1 MADSTTPHQ
10 VAIVG
15 CGIIGRTHADTVS
28 ARPDATVTALV
39 DVDPAAAQALA
50 ARLTEAGHPEPKV
63 YGDLDAAIAGSDVSL
78 VAVCVPSGTHAAI
91 AEQALEHKKHVI
103 IEKPLDVDLAKGRRL
118 GAAASRAAGH
128 GVVCSVIS
136 QHRFDPGSAIV
147 AEAIRAGRFGQ
158 LTSAVA
164 SVAWWRSD
172 EYYASAGWRGTWAQ
186 DGGGAL
192 MNQGVH
198 TLDLLLWFMGRPVTI
213 QAQAIRA
220 AHHAIE
226 VEDTLVA
233 TFTFENGAVATLH
246 ATTAAFPGG
255 RTRIS
260 VHGTEGGAEVE
271 DDVLRRFNADGN
283 KEDLPVEQQAADDAT
298 GQRLSTN
305 GHSRQYADILDAIG
319 NGQPAGISVQDGIE
333 ALAAVRAVYIAST
346 LQRPVKFVD
355 VLEGRYDDVEV
366 SRGVGLPPA

>member
-1 MADSTTPHQ
+1 MSETNNHQ

-15 CGIIGRTHADTVS
+15 CGIIGRTHADTIA
-28 ARPDATVTALV
+28 ARPDAVVTALV
-39 DVDPAAAQALA
+39 DGDPAAREALA
-50 ARLTEAGHPEPKV
+50 TQLLEAGQPEPKV
-63 YGDLDAAIAGSDVSL
+63 YDDLTAALSGSDISL
-78 VAVCVPSGTHAAI
+78 VAICTPSGTHAAL
-91 AEQALEHKKHVI
+91 AEQALAEKKHVV
-103 IEKPLDVDLAKGRRL
+103 IEKPLDVDLTRARRL
-118 GAAASRAAGH
+118 GAAATRAASH
-128 GVVCSVIS
+128 GVVSSVIS
-136 QHRFDPGSAIV
+136 QHRFDPGSALV
-147 AEAIRAGRFGQ
+147 AEAIKAGRFGQ

-198 TLDLLLWFMGRPVTI
+198 TVDLLLWFMGRPVNV

-226 VEDTLVA
+226 VEDTVVA
-233 TFTFENGAVATLH
+233 TLTFESGAVATLH

-255 RTRIS
+255 RTRVQ
-260 VHGTEGGAEVE
+260 VHGTEGGAELE
-271 DDVLRRFNADGN
+271 DDLLRRFNVDGSDEEVTVAAEPPGGHVAQY
-283 KEDLPVEQQAADDAT
+283 ED
-298 GQRLSTN
+298 
-305 GHSRQYADILDAIG
+305 IFDAIG
-319 NGQPAGISVQDGIE
+319 NGQQPGITVHDAID
-333 ALAAVRAVYIAST
+333 ALATVRAIYIAST

-366 SRGVGLPPA
+366 SRGIRLPPD

>member
-15 CGIIGRTHADTVS
+15 CGIIGRTHADTVA

-39 DVDPAAAQALA
+39 DVDPAAAKALA
-50 ARLTEAGHPEPKV
+50 TRLTEAGQPEPKV
-63 YGDLDAAIAGSDVSL
+63 YGDLDAAVAGSDISL
-78 VAVCVPSGTHAAI
+78 VAVCVPSGTHAAV
-91 AEQALEHKKHVI
+91 AEKALEHKLHVVV
-103 IEKPLDVDLAKGRRL
+103 EKPLDVDLAKGRRL
-118 GAAASRAAGH
+118 GAAATRAASH

-147 AEAIRAGRFGQ
+147 AEAIRAGRFGT
-158 LTSAVA
+158 LTSATA
-164 SVAWWRSD
+164 TVAWWRSD

-233 TFTFENGAVATLH
+233 TFTFESGAVATLH
-246 ATTAAFPGG
+246 ATTAAYPGG
-255 RTRIS
+255 RTRIA
-260 VHGTEGGAEVE
+260 VHGTEGGAEIE
-271 DDVLRRFNADGN
+271 DDVLRRFNADGA
-283 KEDLPVEQQAADDAT
+283 KEDLPVAEQSASDASV
-298 GQRLSTN
+298 QQLSID
-305 GHSRQYADILDAIG
+305 GHTRQYADILGAIDAG
-319 NGQPAGISVQDGIE
+319 TSAGITIQDGIE

-346 LQRPVKFVD
+346 LQRPIKFED

-366 SRGVGLPPA
+366 SRGIGLPPK

>member
-50 ARLTEAGHPEPKV
+50 ARLKEAGHPEPKV
-63 YGDLDAAIAGSDVSL
+63 YGDLDAAVAGSDVSL

-91 AEQALEHKKHVI
+91 AEQALEHKLHVI
-103 IEKPLDVDLAKGRRL
+103 IEKPLDVDVAKGRRL
-118 GAAASRAAGH
+118 AAAASLAASH

-136 QHRFDPGSAIV
+136 QHRFDPGSTIV
-147 AEAIRAGRFGQ
+147 AEAIRAGRFGT
-158 LTSAVA
+158 LTSATA

-226 VEDTLVA
+226 VEDTVVA
-233 TFTFENGAVATLH
+233 TFTFENGAVGTLH
-246 ATTAAFPGG
+246 ATTAAYPGG

-283 KEDLPVEQQAADDAT
+283 KEDLPVEQQASKEA
-298 GQRLSTN
+298 GSQQLSTN
-305 GHSRQYADILDAIG
+305 GHSRQYADILDAVS
-319 NGQPAGISVQDGIE
+319 NGKQPGISVQDGIE

-346 LQRPVKFVD
+346 LQRPIKFED
-355 VLEGRYDDVEV
+355 VLEGKYDDVDV